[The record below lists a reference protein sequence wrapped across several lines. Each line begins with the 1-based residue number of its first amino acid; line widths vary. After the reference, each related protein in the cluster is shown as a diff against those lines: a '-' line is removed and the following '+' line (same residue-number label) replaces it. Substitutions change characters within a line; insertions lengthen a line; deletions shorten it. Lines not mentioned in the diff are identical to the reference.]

1 MKKVFGI
8 MMVLVVLGGMSVY
21 ANDAAS
27 SGKLLSFIQ
36 FSQAPENHGA
46 PQRVLQRR
54 YDDYRQ
60 GRFAVTTLDAEHI
73 R

>member
-1 MKKVFGI
+1 MKRLLGFAA
-8 MMVLVVLGGMSVY
+8 VLVVLGGTPVY

-36 FSQAPENHGA
+36 FSEAPENHGA
-46 PQRVLQRR
+46 PQRVLQHR

>member
-1 MKKVFGI
+1 MKKLLGLVA
-8 MMVLVVLGGMSVY
+8 VLLVMGGTPVY

-36 FSQAPENHGA
+36 FSEAPENHGA
-46 PQRVLQRR
+46 PQRVLQHR
-54 YDDYRQ
+54 YEEYRQ
-60 GRFAVTTLDAEHI
+60 GRFAVTTLDAQHI

>member
-1 MKKVFGI
+1 MKKLLGLVA
-8 MMVLVVLGGMSVY
+8 VLVVLGGTPVY

-36 FSQAPENHGA
+36 FSEAPENHGA
-46 PQRVLQRR
+46 PQRVLQHR

-60 GRFAVTTLDAEHI
+60 GRFAATTLDAEHI